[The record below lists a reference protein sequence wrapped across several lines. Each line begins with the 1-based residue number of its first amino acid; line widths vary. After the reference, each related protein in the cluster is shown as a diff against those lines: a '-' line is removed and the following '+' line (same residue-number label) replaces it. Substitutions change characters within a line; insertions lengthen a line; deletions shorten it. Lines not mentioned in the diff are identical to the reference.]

1 MKNCISRQKLRRVV
15 GDSRPMSKR
24 LLANCFRPPARLS
37 GLRAVATQAN
47 DSAQTSKLQQLYQQA
62 LSSFG
67 KGQQPK
73 GPAEVLAVSE
83 ALRAIPLQELGMQT
97 ESNAESAPTRGLFGA
112 WPSFQSAKRDSAITY
127 IHIYED
133 TNMSIGMFCL
143 PCNATIPLHNHPGM
157 VVLSRVLYG
166 QLHVKSYDWA
176 DVKQPIGQN
185 GASSAA
191 HLVMDEVV
199 EAGSRPAIIFPT
211 AGGNIHQFTAVTDCA
226 VLDVLAPPYSPRG
239 GRDCTYYQAIGE
251 EQDGNVRLVRSNPA
265 PPLNM
270 RNMRYEGVQ
279 IQPAITAGQKFT

>member
-1 MKNCISRQKLRRVV
+1 M
-15 GDSRPMSKR
+15 
-24 LLANCFRPPARLS
+24 LANCFRPPARLS
-37 GLRAVATQAN
+37 GLRAVATQPN
-47 DSAQTSKLQQLYQQA
+47 GSAQTSKLQQLYQQA

-73 GPAEVLAVSE
+73 GPAEVSASD
-83 ALRAIPLQELGMQT
+83 
-97 ESNAESAPTRGLFGA
+97 AESAPTRGLFGA
-112 WPSFQSAKRDSAITY
+112 WPSFQSTKRDSAITY

-143 PCNATIPLHNHPGM
+143 PRNATIPLHNHPGM

-176 DVKQPIGQN
+176 DGQQPNGQN

-199 EAGSRPAIIFPT
+199 EAGSKPAIVFPT

-226 VLDVLAPPYSPRG
+226 VLDILAPPYSPQG
-239 GRDCTYYQAIGE
+239 GRDCTYYQAVGE
-251 EQDGNVRLVRSNPA
+251 EQDSNVRLVRSNPA

-270 RNMRYEGVQ
+270 RNKRYEGVQ
-279 IQPAITAGQKFT
+279 IQPAITAGQRLM

>member
-1 MKNCISRQKLRRVV
+1 M
-15 GDSRPMSKR
+15 
-24 LLANCFRPPARLS
+24 LANCFRPPARLS
-37 GLRAVATQAN
+37 GLRAVATQPN
-47 DSAQTSKLQQLYQQA
+47 GSAQTSKLQQLYQQA

-73 GPAEVLAVSE
+73 GPAEVSAVSE

-97 ESNAESAPTRGLFGA
+97 ESDAESAPTRGLFGA
-112 WPSFQSAKRDSAITY
+112 WPSFQSTKRDSAITY

-143 PCNATIPLHNHPGM
+143 PRNATIPLHNHPGM

-176 DVKQPIGQN
+176 DGQQPNGQN

-199 EAGSRPAIIFPT
+199 EAGSKPAIVFPT

-226 VLDVLAPPYSPRG
+226 VLDILAPPYSPQG
-239 GRDCTYYQAIGE
+239 GRDCTYYQAVGE
-251 EQDGNVRLVRSNPA
+251 EQDSNVRLVRSNPA

-270 RNMRYEGVQ
+270 RNKRYEGVQ
-279 IQPAITAGQKFT
+279 IQPAITAGQRLM